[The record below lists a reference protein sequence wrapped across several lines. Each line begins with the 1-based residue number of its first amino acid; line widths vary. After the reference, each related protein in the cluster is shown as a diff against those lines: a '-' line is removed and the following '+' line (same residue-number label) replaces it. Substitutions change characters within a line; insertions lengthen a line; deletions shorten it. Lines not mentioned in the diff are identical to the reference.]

1 MKSNIIVSVG
11 TSKSGKRME
20 RVKAIEEEGYGG
32 CCGVTT
38 MFVIGRYRIPL
49 GYTSQRSTGLSPA
62 SNDCIVIIS
71 IG

>member
-1 MKSNIIVSVG
+1 MKSNIIVSVA
-11 TSKSGKRME
+11 TSKSGKLIA
-20 RVKAIEEEGYGG
+20 RVKAIKEEGYGG

-38 MFVIGRYRIPL
+38 MFVIGRYRMPV
-49 GYTSQRSTGLSPA
+49 GYTSQRSTGLSPD